1 MKLKSPLIRYLI
13 DVRGEMTESRAAIT
27 VMGYDSTAVVREE
40 VPSIGQA
47 LDRIGLRKVTWIIVR
62 GKLDHG
68 DLEVLRGRLNLHPV
82 VIEEM
87 EEHLISRP
95 KLVDFEEHIL
105 ITWRLLRLVD
115 RDVTEGQAVNL
126 LGRGYLLTI
135 VPAGDHLSRTM
146 DSLGNEHNQVRSMG
160 ADYLLYDII
169 DMVIDDYF
177 AISEDLGDLIEEAQ
191 DRVLNDTGTGS
202 LTEVQHLRRV
212 LIKVRKAIW
221 PLREA
226 INVLVKGQSDLVDD
240 YTAPYY
246 RDAYDHTIELM
257 DTVDTH
263 RDMLSEM
270 LDIYQSNVSNQLN
283 KIVKVLTLISVVFA
297 PLTFIVGLYGMN
309 FEYMPELRSP
319 VGYPGVLAVMFAIVI
334 IMVLLFRRRGWF

>member
-1 MKLKSPLIRYLI
+1 MS
-13 DVRGEMTESRAAIT
+13 GTGGTTIT
-27 VMGYDSTAVVREE
+27 VMAYDSTAVVREE
-40 VPSIGQA
+40 VSGIGQA

-62 GKLDHG
+62 GKLG
-68 DLEVLRGRLNLHPV
+68 EEDLEVLRERLHLHPV
-82 VIEEM
+82 VIEEIA
-87 EEHLISRP
+87 EHLPARP

-105 ITWRLLRLVD
+105 ITWRLLKLENGE
-115 RDVTEGQAVNL
+115 VTEGQAINL
-126 LGRGYLLTI
+126 LGRGFLVTI
-135 VPAGDHLSRTM
+135 VPEKHRFSRTM
-146 DSLGNEHNQVRSMG
+146 EALGNEHNQVRSMG

-169 DMVIDDYF
+169 DAVIDDYF
-177 AISEDLGDLIEEAQ
+177 AISEDLGDMIEDAQ
-191 DRVLNDTGTGS
+191 DRVLTDTGTRS

-263 RDMLSEM
+263 RDMLAET

-283 KIVKVLTLISVVFA
+283 NIVKVLTLISVVFA

-309 FEYMPELRSP
+309 FQYMPELSSP
-319 VGYPGVLAVMFAIVI
+319 FGYPGVLALMAVVALVMVF
-334 IMVLLFRRRGWF
+334 LFRYRGWF

>member
-1 MKLKSPLIRYLI
+1 MSEDEGKA
-13 DVRGEMTESRAAIT
+13 VIT
-27 VMGYDSTAVVREE
+27 VMGYDGTAVVREE
-40 VPSIGQA
+40 VDAIGQA

-62 GKLDHG
+62 GRMDAG
-68 DLEVLRGRLNLHPV
+68 ELEVLRERLDLHPV
-82 VIEEM
+82 VIEDIG
-87 EEHLISRP
+87 EHLSARP
-95 KLVDFEEHIL
+95 KLVDFEKHIL
-105 ITWRLLRLVD
+105 ITWRLLKLVD
-115 RDVTEGQAVNL
+115 GDVTEAQATNL
-126 LGRGYLLTI
+126 LGRGYLITI
-135 VPAGDHLSRTM
+135 VPAGYHFHRTM
-146 DSLGNEHNQVRSMG
+146 EALGNEHNQVRSMG

-169 DMVIDDYF
+169 DTVIDDYF

-191 DRVLNDTGTGS
+191 DKVLSDTGTGS
-202 LTEVQHLRRV
+202 LAEIQHLRRV

-309 FEYMPELRSP
+309 FVYMPELRSQF
-319 VGYPGVLAVMFAIVI
+319 GYPGVLAVMLVI
-334 IMVLLFRRRGWF
+334 AVLMVLLFRRRGWF

>member
-1 MKLKSPLIRYLI
+1 MSTT
-13 DVRGEMTESRAAIT
+13 DSGTEIT
-27 VMGYDSTAVVREE
+27 VMGYDSSAVVREE
-40 VPSIGQA
+40 VSSIAQA

-62 GKLDHG
+62 GKMDHSQ
-68 DLEVLRGRLNLHPV
+68 LEALRERLNLHPV
-82 VIEEM
+82 VVEEM
-87 EEHLISRP
+87 DERLISRP
-95 KLVDFEEHIL
+95 KLVDFKDHIL
-105 ITWRLLRLVD
+105 ITWRLLRLVE

-126 LGRGYLLTI
+126 LGKEYLITI
-135 VPAGDHLSRTM
+135 VPADHNFSRTM
-146 DSLGNEHNQVRSMG
+146 DALGNEHNQVRSVG

-169 DMVIDDYF
+169 DTVIDDYF

-191 DRVLNDTGTGS
+191 DNVLNDTGTRS
-202 LTEVQHLRRV
+202 LAEIQRLRRM

-283 KIVKVLTLISVVFA
+283 NIVKVLTLISVVFA

-309 FEYMPELRSP
+309 FDYMPELRSP
-319 VGYPGVLAVMFAIVI
+319 LGYPGVLVVMTVIVVT
-334 IMVLLFRRRGWF
+334 MVLLFRRRGWL

>member
-1 MKLKSPLIRYLI
+1 
-13 DVRGEMTESRAAIT
+13 
-27 VMGYDSTAVVREE
+27 
-40 VPSIGQA
+40 
-47 LDRIGLRKVTWIIVR
+47 
-62 GKLDHG
+62 
-68 DLEVLRGRLNLHPV
+68 
-82 VIEEM
+82 M

>member
-1 MKLKSPLIRYLI
+1 MSGDEDK
-13 DVRGEMTESRAAIT
+13 AAIT

-40 VPSIGQA
+40 VDDIGQA

-62 GKLDHG
+62 GRLGHEELG
-68 DLEVLRGRLNLHPV
+68 VLKERLGLHPV
-82 VIEEM
+82 VVEEIG
-87 EEHLISRP
+87 EHLTSRP

-105 ITWRLLRLVD
+105 ITWRLLRLVE
-115 RDVTEGQAVNL
+115 REVIEEQAVNL

-135 VPAGDHLSRTM
+135 VPAGYRFPRTL
-146 DSLGNEHNQVRSMG
+146 DALGSEHNQIRGMG

-169 DMVIDDYF
+169 DTVIDDYF
-177 AISEDLGDLIEEAQ
+177 AISEELGDLIEAAQ
-191 DRVLNDTGTGS
+191 DTVLSVTGTGA
-202 LTEVQHLRRV
+202 LTEIQELRGV

-319 VGYPGVLAVMFAIVI
+319 LGYPGVLAVMVVI
-334 IMVLLFRRRGWF
+334 AVLMVLLFRRRGWF

>member
-1 MKLKSPLIRYLI
+1 MSEDEGKA
-13 DVRGEMTESRAAIT
+13 VIT
-27 VMGYDSTAVVREE
+27 VMGYDGTAVVCEE
-40 VPSIGQA
+40 VDAIGQA

-62 GKLDHG
+62 GRMDAG
-68 DLEVLRGRLNLHPV
+68 EIEVLRERLDLHPV
-82 VIEEM
+82 AIDDIK
-87 EEHLISRP
+87 EHLTTRP
-95 KLVDFEEHIL
+95 KLVDFENHIL
-105 ITWRLLRLVD
+105 ITWRLLKLVD
-115 RDVTEGQAVNL
+115 REVAEGQATNL
-126 LGRGYLLTI
+126 LGRGYLITI
-135 VPAGDHLSRTM
+135 VPAWYHFHGTM
-146 DSLGNEHNQVRSMG
+146 EALGNEHNQVRSMG

-169 DMVIDDYF
+169 DTVIDDYF
-177 AISEDLGDLIEEAQ
+177 AISEDLGELIEEAQ
-191 DRVLNDTGTGS
+191 DKVLSDTGAGS
-202 LTEVQHLRRV
+202 LAEIQRLRRL

-319 VGYPGVLAVMFAIVI
+319 LGYPVVLAVMLVI
-334 IMVLLFRRRGWF
+334 AVLMVLLFRRRGWF

>member
-1 MKLKSPLIRYLI
+1 MSE
-13 DVRGEMTESRAAIT
+13 GEEKAVIT

-40 VPSIGQA
+40 VDAIGQA

-62 GKLDHG
+62 GRMDAG
-68 DLEVLRGRLNLHPV
+68 ELEVLRERLDLHPV
-82 VIEEM
+82 VIDDIS
-87 EEHLISRP
+87 EHLTTRP
-95 KLVDFEEHIL
+95 KLVDFEKHIL
-105 ITWRLLRLVD
+105 ITWRLLKLVD
-115 RDVTEGQAVNL
+115 RDVTEGQATNL
-126 LGRGYLLTI
+126 LGRGYLITI
-135 VPAGDHLSRTM
+135 VPAGYHFLRTM
-146 DSLGNEHNQVRSMG
+146 ESLGNEHNQVRSMG

-169 DMVIDDYF
+169 DTVIDDYF

-191 DRVLNDTGTGS
+191 DKVLSDTGTES
-202 LTEVQHLRRV
+202 LAEIQRLRRL

-270 LDIYQSNVSNQLN
+270 LDIFQSNVSNQLN

-319 VGYPGVLAVMFAIVI
+319 LGYPGVLVVMLVIAIL
-334 IMVLLFRRRGWF
+334 MVLLFRRRGWF